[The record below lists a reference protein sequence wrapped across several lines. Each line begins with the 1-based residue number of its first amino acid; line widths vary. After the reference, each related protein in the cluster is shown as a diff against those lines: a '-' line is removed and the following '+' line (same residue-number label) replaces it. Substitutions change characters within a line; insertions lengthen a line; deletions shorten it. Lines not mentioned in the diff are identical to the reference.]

1 MKKSNDIKYISGIC
15 AKENKKGNL
24 MLKSS
29 KLEIPIYRIYDMT
42 KNSFEWVI
50 ENLTDDIQNGKVNCL
65 IINDLKELLTEKA
78 ALEVFIK
85 EVVIKSNIR
94 LIILDKE
101 LDIFP
106 EYFHIDIERIY
117 EDKYKIL
124 VENDMD

>member
-1 MKKSNDIKYISGIC
+1 MKNNNEVRYISGIC

-29 KLEIPIYRIYDMT
+29 KLGIPIYRIYDMT

-50 ENLTDDIQNGKVNCL
+50 QNLTDDIQSGKVNCL

>member
-1 MKKSNDIKYISGIC
+1 
-15 AKENKKGNL
+15 
-24 MLKSS
+24 
-29 KLEIPIYRIYDMT
+29 MT

-50 ENLTDDIQNGKVNCL
+50 QNLTDDIQSGKVNCL